1 MCESRAVHFF
11 FPIAMIKLKIPMI
24 TSMSW
29 QKSFK
34 VKYIGYRP
42 LSTMGV
48 RARRI
53 TLRVMNTEGNRHPYG
68 KPYPAIVLE
77 LADFVNLWTLIF
89 VFGYAG
95 Q

>member
-1 MCESRAVHFF
+1 
-11 FPIAMIKLKIPMI
+11 MI

-42 LSTMGV
+42 LSVSGV

-53 TLRVMNTEGNRHPYG
+53 TLQVMNTEGNRHPYG
-68 KPYPAIVLE
+68 KPYFAIVLE
-77 LADFVNLWTLIF
+77 PADFVNLWAL
-89 VFGYAG
+89 VFDLGRAG
-95 Q
+95 HQESIYRLLSARKATCF

>member
-1 MCESRAVHFF
+1 
-11 FPIAMIKLKIPMI
+11 MI

-42 LSTMGV
+42 LSVSGV

-53 TLRVMNTEGNRHPYG
+53 TLQVMNTEGNRRPYSKPYVCILKESTISV
-68 KPYPAIVLE
+68 KPYPLTFFQSM
-77 LADFVNLWTLIF
+77 L
-89 VFGYAG
+89 
-95 Q
+95 

>member
-1 MCESRAVHFF
+1 
-11 FPIAMIKLKIPMI
+11 MI

-42 LSTMGV
+42 LSVSGV

-53 TLRVMNTEGNRHPYG
+53 TLQVMNTEGNRRPYSKPYDYILKESTASV
-68 KPYPAIVLE
+68 KPYPLTFSKSM
-77 LADFVNLWTLIF
+77 L
-89 VFGYAG
+89 
-95 Q
+95 

>member
-1 MCESRAVHFF
+1 
-11 FPIAMIKLKIPMI
+11 MI

-53 TLRVMNTEGNRHPYG
+53 TLRVMNTEGNRHPYVDKICG
-68 KPYPAIVLE
+68 LY
-77 LADFVNLWTLIF
+77 
-89 VFGYAG
+89 
-95 Q
+95 